1 MTQDATGR
9 EPKLH
14 YDEPMKYAAEELARW
29 QSALNDQREAE
40 RHLNEVRRRGPRS
53 HAVQLLSRVDRLRT
67 RADLL
72 LAEAVGVMC
81 AFRDGRVNADPPTST
96 RMDLPEGRQSCTR
109 HDTVQR
115 GA

>member
-14 YDEPMKYAAEELARW
+14 HDEPMKYAAEELARW
-29 QSALNDQREAE
+29 QAALNEQREAE
-40 RHLNEVRRRGPRS
+40 RQLQQVRRRGPR
-53 HAVQLLSRVDRLRT
+53 AQAAQLLHRVDRLRT

-81 AFRDGRVNADPPTST
+81 AVRDGRVNADAPTST
-96 RMDLPEGRQSCTR
+96 RMDLPDRRQNGTR
-109 HDTVQR
+109 DDVPQH

>member
-14 YDEPMKYAAEELARW
+14 HDEPMKYAAKELARW
-29 QSALNDQREAE
+29 QSALNEQREAE
-40 RHLNEVRRRGPRS
+40 RHLNEIRRRGPRS
-53 HAVQLLSRVDRLRT
+53 HAVQLLYRVERLRT

-81 AFRDGRVNADPPTST
+81 AFRDGRVNADAPTST
-96 RMDLPEGRQSCTR
+96 RMDLPEGRKNGTR
-109 HDTVQR
+109 HEISQR
-115 GA
+115 VA